1 MVVSYG
7 NALVRSAR
15 AEGQSG
21 HLHSSFGD
29 LPCAP
34 AEPCRPMEL
43 AWFLDALM
51 HRDRTYLIEQYCRT
65 SWKIGRTTH
74 SVTHT
79 HTPPGIKDAKKLW
92 LFGLLCPPSPKNGI
106 YNLLKHVFLR
116 TCVSIVCCKVAIV
129 EIKMGLWTCAY
140 MWAWH
145 QTAEAPVSFKK

>member
-79 HTPPGIKDAKKLW
+79 HTHHRASKMPRSFDCLGCCAPHPPKWNLQPVKTRVSENLCIDCVLQGCYCWDQDGFVNMCIYVSLAPNSRSTSKL
-92 LFGLLCPPSPKNGI
+92 
-106 YNLLKHVFLR
+106 
-116 TCVSIVCCKVAIV
+116 
-129 EIKMGLWTCAY
+129 
-140 MWAWH
+140 
-145 QTAEAPVSFKK
+145 